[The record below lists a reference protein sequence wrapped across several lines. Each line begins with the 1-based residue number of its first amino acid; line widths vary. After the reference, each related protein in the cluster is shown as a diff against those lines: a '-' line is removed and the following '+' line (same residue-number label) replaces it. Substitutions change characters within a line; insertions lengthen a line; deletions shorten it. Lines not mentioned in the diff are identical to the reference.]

1 MLGVI
6 KRYSARN
13 RSKARDEARTLN
25 RRGGAPRTAGICSW
39 DSKRR
44 LRPKRVKLAMSTKN
58 EAFIAPRRPRQ
69 WWIRF
74 AHPALWLVR
83 QIRQQ
88 RQPSP
93 PQLFGFTVPG
103 CNLETSKLPLTAIGA
118 RR

>member
-44 LRPKRVKLAMSTKN
+44 LRPKRVKLAMTTK
-58 EAFIAPRRPRQ
+58 RRHLLRLDDL
-69 WWIRF
+69 
-74 AHPALWLVR
+74 ANG
-83 QIRQQ
+83 
-88 RQPSP
+88 
-93 PQLFGFTVPG
+93 GFVS
-103 CNLETSKLPLTAIGA
+103 LI
-118 RR
+118 